1 MHFTKIDRR
10 LAYSVQLSLSAY
22 RIYAIL
28 KMKISYSW
36 LKQFIQT
43 DKTPQEIS
51 LILTNIGLEVESLEK
66 VQPIVGGLEGLV
78 IGHVIACE
86 QHPNAD
92 RLRVTKVNVGA
103 SELLQIVCGAPNVGV
118 NQKVVV
124 ATVGTTVFPNE
135 GEPFKINKSKIRGEV
150 SEGMICAEDEIG
162 LGTSHAGIMVLPEDT
177 EIGIAAKSYFKMEDD
192 FVFEIGLTPNRADAA
207 SHLGVA
213 RDLAAYLRTSYQMPD
228 VAAFKTQ
235 NENLTIEVEVEDAE
249 ACPRYSSVTIA
260 GVKVKSSP
268 DWLKDKLKVIGIR
281 PINNIVD
288 VTNYVL
294 HELGQPLHAFDADQI
309 KGKKVIVKKVAE
321 GTPFVTL
328 DDVER
333 KLSADDLMICNA
345 EEPMC
350 IAGVFGGKTSG
361 VSEQTTNVFLES
373 AYFNS
378 VSVRKTSKRHN
389 LKTDASFR
397 FERGTDPEITVV
409 ALKRAALLIQEVAG
423 GEISSSVSDIYPVK
437 SNPFDVEVSYANIV
451 KLIGQDI
458 PSAEIKAIIL
468 ALGIEV
474 AAETA
479 EGLSLK
485 VPAYKVDVTR
495 ECDVTEEVLRIYG
508 YNNIH
513 IPTKVN
519 ASLAFTAK
527 PNKENV
533 QNLIADMLTAN
544 GFLEIWCNSLTRSA
558 YSKNSDEAVQILNPL
573 SSDLNVMRQSLLQ
586 PALESVAYNQN
597 RKNSD
602 LKLYEFGKTYHLINE
617 QYVER
622 PRLLVLIS
630 GAKQSEQWNHVTTPS
645 TFYNLKA
652 AVDAVIGRLG
662 LSNYQSEEIKD
673 ENFAYGLKYFRGDRT
688 LVSFGAATN
697 ADRKQAGVDA
707 AVFYAD
713 FDWALLLDTVRKNK
727 IVNKDVPKYPAVR
740 RDLSMLVDEQ
750 VTFGDLESIAF
761 KTEKK
766 LLKEVQIFDVYQGDK
781 LPAGKKSYALN
792 FTLQDEEQ
800 TLTDKQIDAIMQKII
815 ANLAQTAKAEIRK

>member
-1 MHFTKIDRR
+1 
-10 LAYSVQLSLSAY
+10 
-22 RIYAIL
+22 
-28 KMKISYSW
+28 MKISYSW

-43 DKTPQEIS
+43 NKTPQEIS
-51 LILTNIGLEVESLEK
+51 LILTDIGLEVESLEK

-78 IGHVIACE
+78 IGHVVSCE

-92 RLRVTKVNVGA
+92 RLRITKVDVGTG
-103 SELLQIVCGAPNVGV
+103 ELLQIVCGASNVGDDL
-118 NQKVVV
+118 KVVV
-124 ATVGTTVFPNE
+124 ATVGTTVYPNT
-135 GEPFKINKSKIRGEV
+135 GEPFQINKSKIRGEV

-162 LGTSHAGIMVLPEDT
+162 LGDSHAGIMVLPGDT
-177 EIGIAAKSYFKMEDD
+177 PIGIAAKTYFKMEDD
-192 FVFEIGLTPNRADAA
+192 YMFEIGLTPNRADAA

-213 RDLAAYLRTSYQMPD
+213 RDLAAYLRIPYQMPD
-228 VAAFKTQ
+228 VSAFKID
-235 NENLTIEVEVEDAE
+235 NENLPVAVKIEDNL
-249 ACPRYSSVTIA
+249 ACKRYSSVTIS
-260 GVKVKSSP
+260 GVKVQSSP

-294 HELGQPLHAFDADQI
+294 HELGQPLHAFDANQI
-309 KGKKVIVKKVAE
+309 KGNQVIVKKCAE

-328 DDVER
+328 DGVER
-333 KLSADDLMICNA
+333 KLSADDLMICNTD
-345 EEPMC
+345 EPMC

-361 VSEQTTNVFLES
+361 VTEETTNIFLES
-373 AYFNS
+373 AYFDS
-378 VSVRKTSKRHN
+378 VSVRKTSKKHN

-397 FERGTDPEITVV
+397 FERGTDPEITVF
-409 ALKRAALLIQEVAG
+409 ALQRAALLIKEIAG

-437 SNPFDVEVSYANIV
+437 SKPFDVEVSYANIV

-458 PSAEIKAIIL
+458 PATEIKSIIL

-474 AAETA
+474 FAETA

-508 YNNIH
+508 YNNID

-519 ASLAFTAK
+519 ASLAYTAK

-544 GFLEIWCNSLTRSA
+544 GFLEIWCNSLTRA
-558 YSKNSDEAVQILNPL
+558 GYSKNPDEAVQILNPL

-597 RKNSD
+597 RRNID
-602 LKLYEFGKTYHLINE
+602 LKLYEFGKTYHLIGD

-630 GAKQSEQWNHVTTPS
+630 GAKQTEQWNHASTPS
-645 TFYNLKA
+645 SFYNLKA
-652 AVDAVIGRLG
+652 AVDGILGRLG
-662 LSNYQSEEIKD
+662 LANFQSEEVKD
-673 ENFAYGLKYFRGDRT
+673 DSFAYGLRYFRGNQT
-688 LVSFGAATN
+688 LVTFGAVTA
-697 ADRKQAGVDA
+697 ADKKQTGVDKD
-707 AVFYAD
+707 VFYAD
-713 FDWALLLDTVRKNK
+713 FDWAYLLEAIRKNK
-727 IVNKDVPKYPAVR
+727 IVNKEVAKYPAVR
-740 RDLSMLVDEQ
+740 RDLSMMVDQ
-750 VTFGDLESIAF
+750 QTTFDQLKAIAF

-766 LLKEVQIFDVYQGDK
+766 LLKEVQIFDVFEGDK
-781 LPAGKKSYALN
+781 LPEGKKSYALN

-815 ANLAQTAKAEIRK
+815 ANLAQTAKAEIR

>member
-1 MHFTKIDRR
+1 
-10 LAYSVQLSLSAY
+10 
-22 RIYAIL
+22 
-28 KMKISYSW
+28 MKISYSW

-43 DKTPQEIS
+43 DLLAGQAGKTPQEIS

-78 IGHVIACE
+78 IGHVVECV

-92 RLRVTKVNVGA
+92 RLRVTKVNVGTG
-103 SELLQIVCGAPNVGV
+103 ELLQIVCGAPNVGV

-124 ATVGTTVFPNE
+124 ATVGTTVFPSE
-135 GEPFKINKSKIRGEV
+135 GEPFKIGKSKIRGEV

-162 LGTSHAGIMVLPEDT
+162 LGASHAGIMVLPEAT
-177 EIGIAAKSYFKMEDD
+177 QIGIAAKAYFKMDDD

-228 VAAFKTQ
+228 VSAFNTDPDSYRDESLK
-235 NENLTIEVEVEDAE
+235 IEVEVEDLE
-249 ACPRYSSVTIA
+249 ACPRYSSVTLS
-260 GVKVKSSP
+260 GVTVKSSP

-309 KGKKVIVKKVAE
+309 KGKKVIVKKCVE
-321 GTPFVTL
+321 GTPFLTL
-328 DDVER
+328 DNVER

-361 VSEQTTNVFLES
+361 VTEQTTNIFLES

-378 VSVRKTSKRHN
+378 VSVRKTAKRFN

-397 FERGTDPEITVV
+397 FERGTDPEITVT

-423 GEISSSVSDIYPVK
+423 GEISSSISDIYPVK
-437 SNPFDVEVSYANIV
+437 ANPFDVEVSYANII
-451 KLIGQDI
+451 KLIGQAI
-458 PSAEIKAIIL
+458 PTEEIKAIIL
-468 ALGIEV
+468 ALGIEIV
-474 AAETA
+474 AENAD
-479 EGLSLK
+479 GLSLK

-495 ECDVTEEVLRIYG
+495 ECDVTEEILRIYG

-513 IPTKVN
+513 IPTKIN
-519 ASLAFTAK
+519 SSLAFTAK
-527 PNKENV
+527 PNKENI
-533 QNLIADMLTAN
+533 QNLIADMLAAN
-544 GFLEIWCNSLTRSA
+544 GFFEILCNSLTRSA
-558 YSKNSDEAVQILNPL
+558 YSKNIEEVVQILNPL
-573 SSDLNVMRQSLLQ
+573 SLDLNVMRQSLLQ

-597 RKNSD
+597 RKNAD
-602 LKLYEFGKTYHLINE
+602 LKFYEFGKTYHLINE
-617 QYVER
+617 QYIER
-622 PRLLVLIS
+622 SRLLVLIS
-630 GAKQSEQWNHVTTPS
+630 GAKHSEQWNHSTTQA

-652 AVDAVIGRLG
+652 AVDAVISRLG
-662 LSNYQSEEIKD
+662 LNNFQADEIKD
-673 ENFAYGLKYFRGDRT
+673 DNFAYGLKYFRGDKT
-688 LVSFGAATN
+688 LVSFGAATS

-713 FDWALLLDTVRKNK
+713 FDWDLLLDAVKKNK
-727 IVNKDVPKYPAVR
+727 IVNKEIPKYPAVR
-740 RDLSMLVDEQ
+740 RDLSMLVDKE
-750 VTFGDLESIAF
+750 VTFNELLGIAF

-766 LLKEVQIFDVYQGDK
+766 MLKQVQIFDVYQGDN
-781 LPAGKKSYALN
+781 LPAGKKSYALS
-792 FTLQDEEQ
+792 FTLQDDEQ

-815 ANLAQTAKAEIRK
+815 ANLAQTARAEIRK

>member
-1 MHFTKIDRR
+1 
-10 LAYSVQLSLSAY
+10 
-22 RIYAIL
+22 
-28 KMKISYSW
+28 MKISYSW

-51 LILTNIGLEVESLEK
+51 LILTDVGLEVESLEK

-78 IGHVIACE
+78 IGHVVECT

-92 RLRVTKVNVGA
+92 RLRVTKVDVGTG
-103 SELLQIVCGAPNVGV
+103 ELLQIVCGASNVAAG
-118 NQKVVV
+118 QKVVV
-124 ATVGTTVFPNE
+124 ATVGTTVYPNE

-162 LGTSHAGIMVLPEDT
+162 LGTSHEGIMELPLAT
-177 EIGIAAKSYFKMEDD
+177 EIGIAAKSHFKMEDD

-213 RDLAAYLRTSYQMPD
+213 RDLAAYLRCSYQMPD
-228 VAAFKTQ
+228 ISAFNVA
-235 NENLTIEVEVEDAE
+235 NENLKIDVQVEDTAD
-249 ACPRYSSVTIA
+249 CPRYSSLSISGVT
-260 GVKVKSSP
+260 VKSSP

-309 KGKKVIVKKVAE
+309 KGKQVIVKKCKE

-333 KLSADDLMICNA
+333 KLSSSDLMICNA
-345 EEPMC
+345 DEPMC
-350 IAGVFGGKTSG
+350 IAGVFGGKSSG
-361 VSEQTTNVFLES
+361 VNDQTQNIFLES
-373 AYFNS
+373 AYFNA

-397 FERGTDPEITVV
+397 FERGTDPEITVI

-423 GEISSSVSDIYPVK
+423 GEISSSISDIYPVK
-437 SNPFDVEVSYANIV
+437 SQPFDVEVSYGNIV

-458 PSAEIKAIIL
+458 PAAEIKAIIL
-468 ALGIEV
+468 ALGISIV
-474 AAETA
+474 NETGG
-479 EGLSLK
+479 GLSLK

-495 ECDVTEEVLRIYG
+495 ECDITEEVLRIYG
-508 YNNIH
+508 YNNIV

-519 ASLAFTAK
+519 ASLAYTAK

-533 QNLIADMLTAN
+533 QNLIADLLTAN
-544 GFLEIWCNSLTRSA
+544 GFLEIWCNSLTSA
-558 YSKNSDEAVQILNPL
+558 TFSKNPAEAVQILNPL
-573 SSDLNVMRQSLLQ
+573 SSDLNVMRQNLLL

-597 RKNSD
+597 RKNTD
-602 LKLYEFGKTYHLINE
+602 LKFYEFGKTYHLIND
-617 QYVER
+617 QYIER
-622 PRLLVLIS
+622 PRLLLLIS
-630 GAKQSEQWNHVTTPS
+630 GAKQSEQWNHASSPS
-645 TFYNLKA
+645 NFYNLKA

-662 LSNYQSEEIKD
+662 LSNFQTEEIKD
-673 ENFAYGLKYFRGDRT
+673 ENFAYGIKYFRGDKI
-688 LVSFGAATN
+688 LVSFGAAIT
-697 ADRKQAGVDA
+697 ADRKLTGVDKE
-707 AVFYAD
+707 VFYAD
-713 FDWALLLDTVRKNK
+713 FDWALLLDAVRKNK
-727 IVNKDVPKYPAVR
+727 IVNKEVPKYPAVR
-740 RDLSMLVDEQ
+740 RDLSMLVDQ
-750 VTFGDLESIAF
+750 HVTFDELKTIAF
-761 KTEKK
+761 KTERK
-766 LLKEVQIFDVYQGDK
+766 LVKHVQVFDVYEGDK
-781 LPAGKKSYALN
+781 LPVGKKSYALN